1 MCIGLG
7 VWLLIMFL
15 RPPPAIGGGESHLLS
30 SPTLKAEG
38 VVVPSTEA
46 GERQT
51 SDYSPP
57 LWPWTSLTL
66 GLLT

>member
-1 MCIGLG
+1 MHWTWCL
-7 VWLLIMFL
+7 VAKCSYN
-15 RPPPAIGGGESHLLS
+15 PPPSVGGGESHLLS
-30 SPTLKAEG
+30 SPTLKGESVA
-38 VVVPSTEA
+38 VPSTEA

-66 GLLT
+66 CFLI